1 MSRISQVINASLS
14 LGLLN
19 VLRVVWYKLSLRAEI
34 NPVCQ
39 LDESTPSPPFF
50 NSDILQ
56 IDGLSP
62 RKGWYEYQEEF
73 GFKKEIISDLPP
85 SWLGASLNTNS
96 ANREL
101 DWWKISDFDE
111 SIGDIKS
118 VWEPSRFDWV
128 ISCVQQ
134 QMTGNIDAYSRLERW
149 LEDWCK
155 VNHPYK
161 GPNWKCGQEASIRV
175 MHLALA
181 ALISRQIQS
190 CHPGLIDL
198 IKIHL
203 RRIKPTL
210 QYALA
215 QNNNHGTSEAAAMFI
230 GGSWVELFNI
240 KQGRIY
246 TKIGRKLLENRAMKL
261 ILPDGGF
268 SQYSLNY
275 HRMMLDTFIMVE
287 LWRKELNLPKFSNK
301 FYSRLSLATEW
312 LRSFVSEKTGD
323 APNLGANDGAHLL
336 KLTDSPYRDY
346 RPTVQLASILF
357 KVEFAYSKNNPEIS
371 ATLKWL
377 RLKLPAKQSSKNVSQ
392 QFDSSGYVVLHRK
405 NVLVLMRYPEFKF
418 RPSQADALHVDFWL
432 DGVNWLRDAGTYSYN
447 TSKKWLNYFP
457 SVAAHNTIQFDY
469 RDQMPRI
476 SRFLFGDWL
485 MTDRLLNLENNESF
499 DKCGAGYTDKKG
511 CKHYREILL
520 EEKLLVV
527 VDEIDGFNSSA
538 ILRWRLWP
546 GDWILNGMTALCG
559 SKKLI
564 IYTNSEINRLE
575 IVTGYESRYYSQITE
590 LPVLEIE
597 VSKPGIITTHFSWTD
612 E

>member
-1 MSRISQVINASLS
+1 MRKIFQIISTSLS
-14 LGLLN
+14 LGLQN
-19 VLRVVWYKLSLRAEI
+19 VLRVAWYKLSLGTEI
-34 NPVCQ
+34 NSVCR
-39 LDESTPSPPFF
+39 LAEHSPSPPFF
-50 NSDILQ
+50 NSNISQYDQLT
-56 IDGLSP
+56 P

-73 GFKKEIISDLPP
+73 GLKINTITNLPP
-85 SWLGASLNTNS
+85 SWLGDHLKNKSTNE
-96 ANREL
+96 AL
-101 DWWKISDFDE
+101 DWWKISDFDG

-118 VWEPSRFDWV
+118 IWEPSRFDWV

-134 QMTGNIDAYSRLERW
+134 QMTGNIHAYSRLERW

-155 VNHPYK
+155 VNNPYK

-181 ALISRQIQS
+181 ALISNQIQY
-190 CHPGLIDL
+190 CQPGLIDL

-203 RRIKPTL
+203 LRIKPTL

-230 GGSWVELFNI
+230 GGSWVELFNV
-240 KQGRIY
+240 KDGKRY
-246 TKIGRKLLENRAMKL
+246 KDTGRKILENRAMKL

-287 LWRKELNLPKFSNK
+287 LWRRELGLPKFSDK
-301 FYSRLSLATEW
+301 FYDRLVLATNW
-312 LRSFVSEKTGD
+312 LKCLVSEEAGD

-336 KLTDSPYRDY
+336 KLTDSPYRDF
-346 RPTVQLASILF
+346 RPTVQLASVLF
-357 KVEFAYSKNNPEIS
+357 KQESAYSKSNTGIS

-377 RLKLPAKQSSKNVSQ
+377 RLKLPTKQSSKNVSQ

-405 NVLVLMRYPEFKF
+405 NVLALMRYPKFKF
-418 RPSQADALHVDFWL
+418 RPSQADALHLDFWL

-457 SVAAHNTIQFDY
+457 SVAAHNTIQFDN

-485 MTDRLLNLENNESF
+485 KTDRLLNLETNENF

-520 EEKLLVV
+520 EEKSLVV

-538 ILRWRLWP
+538 ILRWRLRP
-546 GDWILNGMTALCG
+546 GDWILNGMTVLCG

-564 IYTNSEINRLE
+564 ISTDSEVNRLE
-575 IVTGYESRYYSQITE
+575 IVTGYESRYYAQITE

-597 VSKPGIITTHFSWTD
+597 ISKPGIISTHFSWTD